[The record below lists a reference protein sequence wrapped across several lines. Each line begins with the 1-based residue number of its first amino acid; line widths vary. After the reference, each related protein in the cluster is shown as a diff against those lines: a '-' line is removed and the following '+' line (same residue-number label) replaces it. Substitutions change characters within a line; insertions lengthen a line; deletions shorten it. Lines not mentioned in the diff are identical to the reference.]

1 MGLNPEGTKL
11 GDVVI
16 CTNLI
21 ITELQKIGL
30 LGTANVHRR
39 SLSNK

>member
-1 MGLNPEGTKL
+1 MGLNPEGIKL

-21 ITELQKIGL
+21 ITELQKIVL
-30 LGTANVHRR
+30 LGTANIHRR
-39 SLSNK
+39 SPSTK